1 VSAPDSGDDA
11 SKDEDK
17 AVGDAT
23 MRAALL
29 SVLTVGLAITV
40 VSAAFAGFRF
50 AAGAAIGGALATA
63 NLAVFARLGDAFL
76 GGKGKA
82 APWGV
87 VAMLKLVFLFGGVWL
102 ILKSELVSGISLA
115 IGYAALPVG
124 ITLGSLF
131 GPRPPEGPPEP
142 ADPADLAGD
151 RPKGTGNGSPS
162 AKSPGSVIK
171 GKPRSPRGSSPDSSG
186 ER

>member
-1 VSAPDSGDDA
+1 VS
-11 SKDEDK
+11 DEADK

-40 VSAAFAGFRF
+40 GSAAFAGWRF

-63 NLAVFARLGDAFL
+63 NLAVFARLGQVFL
-76 GGKGKA
+76 GGQGKT
-82 APWGV
+82 APWGI

-102 ILKSELVSGISLA
+102 ILKSDVVSGISLA

-131 GPRPPEGPPEP
+131 GPKP
-142 ADPADLAGD
+142 AEYPADLAGD
-151 RPKGTGNGSPS
+151 RPKPTDNGTPS
-162 AKSPGSVIK
+162 AKPDENVIK
-171 GKPRSPRGSSPDSSG
+171 GRPRSPGDSSG
-186 ER
+186 EP

>member
-1 VSAPDSGDDA
+1 MSDPEA
-11 SKDEDK
+11 DK
-17 AVGDAT
+17 ALGDAT

-40 VSAAFAGFRF
+40 GSAAFAGWRF
-50 AAGAAIGGALATA
+50 AAGAAIGGAMATA

-82 APWGV
+82 APWAI
-87 VAMLKLVFLFGGVWL
+87 VAMLKLVFLFGGIWL
-102 ILKSELVSGISLA
+102 ILKSELVSGLSLA

-131 GPRPPEGPPEP
+131 GPKPPE
-142 ADPADLAGD
+142 DPADLAGD
-151 RPKGTGNGSPS
+151 RSKLAGNGSPS
-162 AKSPGSVIK
+162 AKPDENVIK
-171 GKPRSPRGSSPDSSG
+171 GRPRSPRDSSG
-186 ER
+186 EP

>member
-1 VSAPDSGDDA
+1 VS
-11 SKDEDK
+11 DEADK

-40 VSAAFAGFRF
+40 GSAAFAGLRF

-63 NLAVFARLGDAFL
+63 NLAVFARLGDVFL

-87 VAMLKLVFLFGGVWL
+87 IAMLKLVFLFGGVWL

-131 GPRPPEGPPEP
+131 GPKPPEY
-142 ADPADLAGD
+142 PADLAGD
-151 RPKGTGNGSPS
+151 RAKTTGNGSPS
-162 AKSPGSVIK
+162 AKPDEDVIQ
-171 GKPRSPRGSSPDSSG
+171 GRPRSPRDSSG